1 MKGLAAIRLQT
12 GILLLAAGLTAA
24 WQLPVP
30 AAEGKAV
37 EVFAEQVDLDL
48 TTKTTQFRRNVRVL
62 FDRYKATCAQATVY
76 LDPKTQRLQR
86 IVMTGGVV
94 VERDGAT
101 LRGQKVTLDVAQNRL
116 QVEGQVYTRIP
127 SAAVP
132 EVKAEF
138 R

>member
-1 MKGLAAIRLQT
+1 MKTFASTQLKLGLLGGVAALATLLPLAA
-12 GILLLAAGLTAA
+12 
-24 WQLPVP
+24 P

-48 TTKTTQFRRNVRVL
+48 ATKTTQFRRNVRVL

-86 IVMTGGVV
+86 IVMTGSVV
-94 VERDGAT
+94 VEREGAV
-101 LRGQKVTLDVAQNRL
+101 LRGQKVTLDVPNNRL

-127 SAAVP
+127 ATAVP